1 MDIIKAAEDLREL
14 EEAESFEEYI
24 KENNDEIYEILNAKA
39 EELIEQGVDDIKQSV
54 TDYFIELLNEKA
66 HGREDAYRT
75 IYVLTEG
82 GQGVD
87 YAKHLDIPEDSAV
100 AKKIVKGIEIV
111 EKVSEV
117 KDVVENAVS
126 WYNDLNELNSL
137 MDENGKFGAA
147 GKEKLEGMLYNFL
160 DSVGGFIDKIPAGGF
175 YGNVVGILIDI
186 LKDTLPGV
194 IKAGKDHN
202 QLTALY
208 GIIKPIS
215 H

>member
-24 KENNDEIYEILNAKA
+24 KENKDEIYEILNAKA

-147 GKEKLEGMLYNFL
+147 GKEKLEGILFQLIAVQEVVILMLVIFTSL
-160 DSVGGFIDKIPAGGF
+160 SSLWATISSVLTVHLF
-175 YGNVVGILIDI
+175 
-186 LKDTLPGV
+186 
-194 IKAGKDHN
+194 
-202 QLTALY
+202 LTAWQPLY
-208 GIIKPIS
+208 
-215 H
+215 